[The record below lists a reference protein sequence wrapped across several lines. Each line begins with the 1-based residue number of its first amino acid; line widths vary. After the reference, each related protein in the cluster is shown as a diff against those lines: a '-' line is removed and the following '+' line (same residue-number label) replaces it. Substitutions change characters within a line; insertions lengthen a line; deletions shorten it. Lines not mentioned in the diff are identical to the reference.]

1 MRFKEQEINP
11 YQDPINATELR
22 EGSVCYS
29 VGIDGNIPLITTL
42 YFIGKNLEADDS
54 TGEAMFYFQDS
65 TSHFAGVRY
74 GDGGSTSELPATF
87 LRQPINNLNGI
98 YDLEAALQILMYYSL
113 KQNKPEVPR

>member
-29 VGIDGNIPLITTL
+29 VGIDGYTPLITTL
-42 YFIGKNLEADDS
+42 YFIGKNLEADDC
-54 TGEAMFYFQDS
+54 TGEEMFYFQDS

-74 GDGGSTSELPATF
+74 GDGGSASELPAMF
-87 LRQPINNLNGI
+87 LKQPASNLNGI
-98 YDLEAALQILMYYSL
+98 YNLEAALQILMYYSL
-113 KQNKPEVPR
+113 KQKNTEAS